1 MNAYS
6 NVVALGDEGLKYLKS
21 LEPKPIND
29 EEDTGSMA
37 QFMLD
42 VNSRAS
48 LIEDDQKIQSNDI
61 QSNIEQS
68 GADFAAQFA

>member
-6 NVVALGDEGLKYLKS
+6 NVVALGDAGIQYLKS

-42 VNSRAS
+42 VNSKAS
-48 LIEDDQKIQSNDI
+48 QI
-61 QSNIEQS
+61 
-68 GADFAAQFA
+68 